1 MAGRNIKGITVEI
14 GGDTGPLKKALKD
27 VDSQIRSTQLS
38 LKDIDKLLKF
48 SPSSTVLLKQKQ
60 EELSKAVSRTKE
72 RLETLKKAQARYK
85 ESGKDL
91 GAESYKALERE
102 IVQTESKLK
111 GLTRQQKEF
120 GSVARRQLLN
130 VSAKMQQ
137 VSGKISNA
145 GSAMSRYVSVPI
157 AAAGAASIKA
167 FDTVDT
173 GLDTVTKKT
182 GATGKAAEDLGKS
195 YKNVASSMNVSFED
209 TGNAIGEVSTRFGL
223 TGKKLESLTGTFL
236 KFASV
241 NDTDVTSSVGNV
253 QRVMS
258 QFDIPVSD
266 AASVMG
272 AFTSTAQKT
281 GQSVDDLFSEVQQ
294 YGGAFK
300 KMNLPVGAA
309 VQMLGSFEKAGYSAG
324 TMMKA
329 LNKANLYAM
338 TNGMSVTDVLT
349 KLSSELGNA
358 ETRAR
363 GEKDAIEI
371 MGARSAGAFISM
383 AESGKFSMDSLSGDL
398 SQYAGTVDKTF
409 EGTQDGIDNYKQAMN
424 SFTEAGYEIGNSIST
439 MIGPSLLVLAKKF
452 KELADS
458 LSKMPKAVKYP
469 VLALLGAVAAAGPVL
484 SGIGKIGMELSFLM
498 NGMAAA
504 APVIGSFA
512 GGLVKLASGAAG
524 AAGAIGKAA
533 AGFIASLGPAG
544 LIAIGVAALVTAFI
558 VLWHKSKAFRDFWK
572 GLWKDIKGIVHSAVS
587 SVTAKVKAG
596 IAVIKA
602 VLSAAK
608 GFFTAIGAGI
618 RKFAK
623 GVTSVFRAAAAAI
636 TSIVRKLRAKLS
648 WFAGLGKRAFSW
660 GKDLVTGFAKGIAS
674 FAGSL
679 FSKVKG
685 IASFIAKH
693 LHFSVPEEGPL
704 KGFDKSGGDMVDL
717 FASGIDKRMGVLKAS
732 VEGMSGTLSAAGEGR
747 MNPGAET
754 LDPSGITD
762 AVRAGMI
769 SNNSRLTQPVY
780 CTVKIGEKA
789 FEAQVISAV
798 KNVNV
803 RSGGY

>member
-60 EELSKAVSRTKE
+60 EELSKAVSGTRE
-72 RLETLKKAQARYK
+72 RLETLKKAQVQYK

-91 GAESYKALERE
+91 GSESYKALERE

-120 GSVARRQLLN
+120 GSVSRQQLLQ
-130 VSAKMQQ
+130 VSDKMQQ
-137 VSGKISNA
+137 VSGKISSV

-173 GLDTVTKKT
+173 GLDTITKKT
-182 GATGKAAEDLGKS
+182 GATGKAAESLGES

-258 QFDIPVSD
+258 QFNIPVSD
-266 AASVMG
+266 AAGVLG
-272 AFTSTAQKT
+272 AFTNTAQKT

-329 LNKANLYAM
+329 LNKANIYAM
-338 TNGMSVTDVLT
+338 KNGMSVTDVLK
-349 KLSSELGNA
+349 KLSSELGNSA
-358 ETRAR
+358 TRAQ

-398 SQYAGTVDKTF
+398 SQYSGTVDKTF
-409 EGTQDGIDNYKQAMN
+409 KSTEDGIDNYKQALN
-424 SFTEAGYEIGNSIST
+424 SFTEAGYEIGDSIST
-439 MIGPSLLVLAKKF
+439 MIGPALLTLAKGLKSF
-452 KELADS
+452 ADS
-458 LSKMPKAVKYP
+458 LAKMPNAVKCP
-469 VLALLGAVAAAGPVL
+469 VLALLGIAAAAGPVL
-484 SGIGKIGMELSFLM
+484 SGIGKIGFGVSALVK
-498 NGMAAA
+498 G
-504 APVIGSFA
+504 FA
-512 GGLVKLASGAAG
+512 SISPLLGGLSGGFLKLASGAAS
-524 AAGAIGKAA
+524 AAAMIGKAA

-544 LIAIGVAALVTAFI
+544 LIAIGIAALVTAFI

-572 GLWKDIKGIVHSAVS
+572 GLWKDIKAAANAAADAVVS
-587 SVTAKVKAG
+587 KVKA
-596 IAVIKA
+596 AVKILKSVVSGFKSFISLIGKGIKA
-602 VLSAAK
+602 AVHAVASVVSSAV
-608 GFFTAIGAGI
+608 
-618 RKFAK
+618 RK
-623 GVTSVFRAAAAAI
+623 VVSVFKGLKE
-636 TSIVRKLRAKLS
+636 KLM
-648 WFAGLGKRAFSW
+648 WFAGLGRKAYRW
-660 GKDLVTGFAKGIAS
+660 GRDMVTGFIKGIAS
-674 FAGSL
+674 LAGSL
-679 FSKVKG
+679 FKKVKG
-685 IASFIAKH
+685 IASFIAGH

-704 KGFDKSGGDMVDL
+704 KNFDKSGSDMVDL
-717 FASGIDKRMGVLKAS
+717 FINGIDERMGALRSS
-732 VEGMSGTLSAAGEGR
+732 VSGMSGALSAAGNVSSGG
-747 MNPGAET
+747 NVAV
-754 LDPSGITD
+754 DSSGITD
-762 AVRAGMI
+762 AVRAGMA
-769 SNNSRLTQPVY
+769 SGSAKRARPVSL
-780 CTVKIGEKA
+780 TVKIGERTL
-789 FEAQVISAV
+789 EAMVVSAV
-798 KNVNV
+798 KNVNLK
-803 RSGGY
+803 SGGY